1 MGNCNRSNFHETEE
15 KENLNPNFL
24 QLMDSNNNQSKK
36 DQLIEFIE
44 KTINSRYFREMS
56 YFKRVFRIKKNFKCQ
71 KDLFYDIKVI
81 QNIRSGRLFNLKIIT
96 KENIKFIDQDK
107 FKKIFAAEMR
117 VLQTLKIRNIE
128 TLMNIYLD
136 KSSNDFKLYIVTNYT
151 SRFTLHD
158 EINKRINEKR
168 RFSRNELACIIN
180 FFVELLIKFQSVKLV
195 YRNFTPQNIFF
206 VKEGN
211 LQTLCLRNF
220 YFSIYSDSDSKI
232 RGMTGTLWYM
242 APEMLQDS
250 QYDSKIDI
258 WSCGLIFY
266 SFLTLENPMTEFTT
280 KNQIIDVLK
289 MNKCFKKIYS
299 LVKYGIDE
307 HALNLTYKML
317 VEDPQLRISPDFIK
331 EAKYFREIGD
341 IIDKE
346 RFAKLL
352 NSIDWKNIEKLK
364 LKIKNLK
371 VMHNINFYLFSNL
384 KPYFLDGEES
394 ILLGSFFDYLD
405 SGKDGII
412 KKSEMEKIL
421 MNDQILFGKNNII
434 HYMEILEILL
444 NNDLRQMEIKESP
457 YLKDTINYEHFIVS
471 NIIIK
476 IYCNKDKEWVKKGMK
491 MMFYELDADFKNSIS
506 LEEIQ
511 NMFHQV
517 HNSEYLK
524 NNLRNLICDSF
535 YNSDAVRDFNE
546 MSLYDIE
553 NFLLYEWVI
562 LTEDQ
567 KEMTEGNK

>member
-15 KENLNPNFL
+15 KENNNPNFL
-24 QLMDSNNNQSKK
+24 QLVDSNSNQLKK
-36 DQLIEFIE
+36 DHMIEFIE
-44 KTINSRYFREMS
+44 KTINARYFRDMAH
-56 YFKRVFRIKKNFKCQ
+56 FKRIFRIKKNFKCQ
-71 KDLFYDIKVI
+71 QDLFYDIKVI

-96 KENIKFIDQDK
+96 KDNIKFYDQEK
-107 FKKIFAAEMR
+107 FKKIFSSEMR
-117 VLQTLKIRNIE
+117 VLQNLKIRNVE
-128 TLMNIYLD
+128 TLMNVYLD
-136 KSSNDFKLYIVTNYT
+136 KSMNDFKLYIVTNYT
-151 SRFTLHD
+151 SRYTLHD
-158 EINKRINEKR
+158 EINKRIKEKR
-168 RFSRNELACIIN
+168 RFSKIEVATVIK

-211 LQTLCLRNF
+211 LKTLCLRNF
-220 YFSIYSDSDSKI
+220 YFSIYSDSDTKI

-250 QYDSKIDI
+250 HYDSKIDI

-266 SFLTLENPMTEFTT
+266 TFLILENPMIEYTT
-280 KNQIIDVLK
+280 KNQIIDALK

-299 LVKYGIDE
+299 LVKYEIDE

-317 VEDPQLRISPDFIK
+317 AEDPQLRISPDFIK
-331 EAKYFREIGD
+331 EAKYFREISD
-341 IIDKE
+341 LVDKDQ
-346 RFAKLL
+346 FTNLL
-352 NSIDWKNIEKLK
+352 NSFDWKIVEKLK

-371 VMHNINFYLFSNL
+371 CMHNINFYLFSNL
-384 KPYFLDGEES
+384 KHYFIDSEES
-394 ILLGSFFDYLD
+394 ILLGNFFNYLD

-421 MNDQILFGKNNII
+421 MNDQLLFGKNNIEK
-434 HYMEILEILL
+434 YMEILEILL
-444 NNDLRQMEIKESP
+444 NNDLRKMEFKESP
-457 YLKDTINYEHFIVS
+457 YLKDTINYDHFIVS

-476 IYCNKDKEWVKKGMK
+476 IYCFKDQEWVKKGLK

-511 NMFHQV
+511 NMFHVV

-524 NNLRNLICDSF
+524 NNLRTLISDSF
-535 YNSDAVRDFNE
+535 YNPDAARDFNE

-562 LTEDQ
+562 LSDEQNELTG
-567 KEMTEGNK
+567 K